1 MYSTIVDPV
10 SLKHYNI
17 ASMKGVNILQK
28 FLSFG
33 HGGALPEV
41 TMVEKRPSPDGTG
54 NFSHKDFFTFYGGN
68 SEWNSVGGA
77 APPAATTDE
86 TVSVA
91 QETVAKLSIDQDKLD
106 EWQCKCAAGGKCVCE
121 SNFEID
127 SACLIY
133 AKSAAEHKS
142 INNILTQELAQARNT
157 IRVWEAQYDAMR
169 KDRDTWKKSEISG
182 EEAIKEQG
190 DKITK
195 QAARIA
201 DDEKLELA
209 QSAKIAEQAVHIADD
224 EKLELA
230 QSAKIAEQA
239 VQIADDEKLE
249 LAQSAKI
256 AEQAAQIADD
266 EKLELA
272 QSAKIAEQAAQVAE
286 DARLADE
293 HQKLATAA
301 HEAAAEE
308 LRAVKVALEASA
320 GDLEIQKQ
328 HEQSVLKLAQQELV
342 VAHAA
347 QAQAQS
353 KAEKEHLLM
362 ETNHRLALEALELAR
377 RANNA
382 AGLAE
387 AMAEKER
394 LAVKLADAA
403 LQKAAETAKRLQ
415 AQLALLNKP
424 NQRFISSGAKDKF
437 KADLEAL
444 LEQSITGE
452 LSLDVAANHTYQDE
466 HQGFYYITL
475 DGRILGLENTKGNSD
490 RELFIVVENTDGMH
504 VEYYFEGRYH
514 PFPLQNQTPGETA
527 KHLGHIKSMVMAT
540 DEESESDSNY
550 EESDS
555 DDY

>member
-54 NFSHKDFFTFYGGN
+54 NFSHKDFFAFYGGN

-190 DKITK
+190 AKITK

-249 LAQSAKI
+249 I
-256 AEQAAQIADD
+256 
-266 EKLELA
+266 A

>member
-54 NFSHKDFFTFYGGN
+54 NFSHKDFFAFYGGN

-190 DKITK
+190 AKITK

-201 DDEKLELA
+201 DDEKLELV
-209 QSAKIAEQAVHIADD
+209 QSAKIAEQSV
-224 EKLELA
+224 
-230 QSAKIAEQA
+230 
-239 VQIADDEKLE
+239 
-249 LAQSAKI
+249 
-256 AEQAAQIADD
+256 QIADD

-308 LRAVKVALEASA
+308 LRAVKVALKAST

-362 ETNHRLALEALELAR
+362 ETNHRLALEAFELAR
-377 RANNA
+377 QANNA

-452 LSLDVAANHTYQDE
+452 LSLDVAANHTYQDD

-514 PFPLQNQTPGETA
+514 PFPLQDQTPDETA
-527 KHLGHIKSMVMAT
+527 KHLGHIKSMVMAA
-540 DEESESDSNY
+540 DEESESES

-555 DDY
+555 DGY